1 MTDSTRRRPRILITL
16 PDLAVGGGQ
25 RIVLNYLRHHDRRA
39 FDVRVLTM
47 QPEPD
52 DLAGELEAEGVEVI
66 SPGLRPGDR
75 GGLRQ
80 LVGLLRSEQV
90 DLLHT
95 HGPSDKRML
104 LLPALVTG
112 VPVLYHLH
120 SEWSHR
126 GPLRREHAPGW
137 EMTPP
142 GPLRRAASDG
152 YDAIRAGT
160 KGKLRDLVEDR
171 VVREYLADSPPLAFT
186 FRQQLHRPVYAM
198 SQSVPLVE
206 LAAAAEA
213 HDDVAW
219 RAELGLGPGP
229 VAVNVSRIE
238 EGKGQ
243 DRIIR
248 AMAAVRRQ
256 VPDAQ
261 LVVVGDGDQRAGCER
276 LVDELGLRDA
286 VHFLGTRSDVPRLL
300 AGADVFAFGSW
311 TESFGLVVAEAMA
324 ARLPVVAFHLPS
336 VADFAIDAV
345 TGYFPDQADD
355 EGFAHALADLLADPT
370 KARKMG
376 EAGYEVVAERFPPEA
391 TARSFEAAYR
401 RILGPA
407 AFRPCPGT
415 LTVTTTPAVAAR
427 SSITPCS

>member
-1 MTDSTRRRPRILITL
+1 MTDSPRRRPRILITL

-25 RIVLNYLRHHDRRA
+25 RIVLNYLRHHDRRT

-52 DLAGELEAEGVEVI
+52 DLVGEFEAAGVEVI
-66 SPGLRPGDR
+66 SPGLGPGDR

-104 LLPALVTG
+104 LLPALLTG

-126 GPLRREHAPGW
+126 GPLRRERAPGW

-142 GPLRRAASDG
+142 GPLRRVASDG

-160 KGKLRDLVEDR
+160 KGRLRDLVEDR
-171 VVREYLADSPPLAFT
+171 VVHEYLADSSPLAFT
-186 FRQQLHRPVYAM
+186 FRRLLNRPVYAM

-206 LAAAAEA
+206 LAAAAAA
-213 HDDVAW
+213 HDDDAW

-248 AMAAVRRQ
+248 AMAVVRHQ

-261 LVVVGDGDQRAGCER
+261 LVVVGDGDQRADCER
-276 LVDELGLRDA
+276 LVDDLGLRDA

-300 AGADVFAFGSW
+300 VGADVFAFGSW

-324 ARLPVVAFHLPS
+324 ARLPVVAFQLPS

-407 AFRPCPGT
+407 AFRSCPGT

-427 SSITPCS
+427 SSITSSS

>member
-1 MTDSTRRRPRILITL
+1 M
-16 PDLAVGGGQ
+16 
-25 RIVLNYLRHHDRRA
+25 
-39 FDVRVLTM
+39 
-47 QPEPD
+47 
-52 DLAGELEAEGVEVI
+52 
-66 SPGLRPGDR
+66 
-75 GGLRQ
+75 
-80 LVGLLRSEQV
+80 
-90 DLLHT
+90 
-95 HGPSDKRML
+95 
-104 LLPALVTG
+104 
-112 VPVLYHLH
+112 
-120 SEWSHR
+120 
-126 GPLRREHAPGW
+126 
-137 EMTPP
+137 
-142 GPLRRAASDG
+142 
-152 YDAIRAGT
+152 
-160 KGKLRDLVEDR
+160 
-171 VVREYLADSPPLAFT
+171 REYLADSPPLAFT
-186 FRQQLHRPVYAM
+186 FRRLLHRPVYAM

-206 LAAAAEA
+206 LAAAAAA
-213 HDDVAW
+213 HDDAAW

-248 AMAAVRRQ
+248 AMAVVRRQ

-261 LVVVGDGDQRAGCER
+261 LVFVGDGEQRAGCER

-300 AGADVFAFGSW
+300 VGADVFAFGSR

-324 ARLPVVAFHLPS
+324 ARLPVVAFQLPS
-336 VADFAIDAV
+336 VADFAVDAV

-401 RILGPA
+401 RIPGPA

-415 LTVTTTPAVAAR
+415 LTVTTTAAVAAR
-427 SSITPCS
+427 SSIDPFLLIDFS

>member
-1 MTDSTRRRPRILITL
+1 MTDSPRRRPRILITL

-47 QPEPD
+47 QPEPH

-66 SPGLRPGDR
+66 SPGLAAGDR
-75 GGLRQ
+75 GAFRQ
-80 LVGLLRSEQV
+80 LVSLLRSEEV

-95 HGPSDKRML
+95 HGPSDKRLL

-142 GPLRRAASDG
+142 GPLRRAAADRH
-152 YDAIRAGT
+152 DAPPAGT
-160 KGKLRDLVEDR
+160 QGKLRDPLPDR
-171 VVREYLADSPPLAFT
+171 GVREYLADSPPLAFT

-248 AMAAVRRQ
+248 AMAAVRR
-256 VPDAQ
+256 
-261 LVVVGDGDQRAGCER
+261 
-276 LVDELGLRDA
+276 
-286 VHFLGTRSDVPRLL
+286 
-300 AGADVFAFGSW
+300 
-311 TESFGLVVAEAMA
+311 
-324 ARLPVVAFHLPS
+324 
-336 VADFAIDAV
+336 
-345 TGYFPDQADD
+345 
-355 EGFAHALADLLADPT
+355 
-370 KARKMG
+370 
-376 EAGYEVVAERFPPEA
+376 
-391 TARSFEAAYR
+391 
-401 RILGPA
+401 
-407 AFRPCPGT
+407 
-415 LTVTTTPAVAAR
+415 
-427 SSITPCS
+427 